1 MCKYFLSVF
10 FVVFCS
16 ELFAQSHSI
25 SGYVRDQSNGESLIG
40 ATVFDKRQNKGSVTN
55 NFGFYSVS
63 TPHDSAVLV
72 VSFVGFDPQ
81 TIKIKMLR
89 DTSVVVM
96 LRSNQV
102 LDEVVIAG
110 TRAEAINETTRMG
123 SINVPTTQVKRMPA
137 IAGEVDLFKS
147 LQLLPGVSSGA
158 EGTSNLL
165 VRGGNP
171 DQTLILMDG
180 APVYNPTHMYGLFSM
195 FNTDA
200 INNIELIKGGFP
212 ARYGGRLSGVVDVTL
227 KEGNM
232 NKYSGEASLGLVA
245 SRFMIEGPIKK
256 NKSSFLISARRGY
269 LDLYGALI
277 SGLTGNGLE
286 NDYRFY
292 DLNVKINHRINDKN
306 RIYASVYSGQDYGRF
321 DYQNVQTDSA
331 GSNLHI
337 RTDESHYTQ
346 ISTNH
351 VATLRWNHEINKKFF
366 FNMSVY
372 QTQYRLEIDY
382 DNILRDDYIPSGTPK
397 VATYNY
403 AYVSRIQ
410 DTGAKVDFDLIPN
423 TTHYIRFGA
432 AAIDHRFSPG
442 IGTNQVTDDQGSTT
456 TMQAISKLSSK
467 EVNAYVED
475 DFSISESTKINAGV
489 HSVMY
494 YVGDKRYDG
503 IQPRLAVRHTL
514 TPTISLKAS
523 YAYSQQF
530 LQMLSNS
537 TGFVSDFWV
546 SATDRIKPVTA
557 HQVSLGGATTID
569 KKYELSVE
577 GYYKEMQNLLEYK
590 QGASY
595 LDTKEPW
602 ENKVSVGRGKA
613 YGVEFFVQKKT
624 GRLTGWIGYT
634 LSWNKRQF
642 DSLNHGNWFYY
653 RYDHRHDLKVTA
665 NYELNRHWDL
675 SANFVYHSGDAVTL
689 PLERVPVTYDISYRD
704 ARHSFY
710 LQPAYEAKNNF
721 RMPAYHRIDLSGS
734 YHFNTRKLQHRVTI
748 SVYNAYNRL
757 NPIYVYLD
765 YKYFYPTLKTQAYYT
780 ILPGISYSIKF

>member
-1 MCKYFLSVF
+1 MCKYFLPIF
-10 FVVFCS
+10 FVVLCS
-16 ELFAQSHSI
+16 DLFAQSHSI

-40 ATVFDKRQNKGSVTN
+40 ATLFDKRQNKGSVSN
-55 NFGFYSVS
+55 NFGFYSIS
-63 TPHDSAVLV
+63 TPYDSAVLT

-89 DTSVVVM
+89 DTSIVVM

-102 LDEVVIAG
+102 LQEVVIAG

-123 SINVPTTQVKRMPA
+123 SINVPTTQIKKIPP
-137 IAGEVDLFKS
+137 IAGEVDLFKA

-180 APVYNPTHMYGLFSM
+180 APIYNPTHMYGLFST

-200 INNIELIKGGFP
+200 INNVELIKGGFP

-245 SRFMIEGPIKK
+245 SKFVIEGPIKK

-269 LDLYGALI
+269 LDVLGDLVA
-277 SGLTGNGLE
+277 GLTGNGLE
-286 NDYRFY
+286 TAYRFY

-306 RIYASVYSGQDYGRF
+306 RIYASAYTGQDYGRF
-321 DYQNVQTDSA
+321 DYKTVQTDSS

-337 RTDESHYTQ
+337 QTDENHYTQ
-346 ISTNH
+346 ISSNT
-351 VATLRWNHEINKKFF
+351 VASLRWNHEINEKIF
-366 FNMSVY
+366 FNVSAY
-372 QTQYRLEIDY
+372 QTQYRLEIDVNSISTAEY
-382 DNILRDDYIPSGTPK
+382 VPAGT
-397 VATYNY
+397 TNRSTFEY
-403 AYVSRIQ
+403 AYVSRIK
-410 DTGAKVDFDLIPN
+410 DTGLKVDFDLIPN
-423 TTHYIRFGA
+423 TNHYIRFGA

-442 IGTNQVTDDQGSTT
+442 IGTSQAVDGQGSTT
-456 TMQAISKLSSK
+456 TMQAVSKLRSK

-489 HSVMY
+489 HSVAY
-494 YVGDKRYDG
+494 YVGDKKYYG
-503 IQPRLAVRHTL
+503 LQPRLAIRHSL

-523 YAYSQQF
+523 YAYTQQF

-537 TGFVSDFWV
+537 TGLVSDFWV
-546 SATDRIKPVTA
+546 PATDRVKPVTA
-557 HQVSLGGATTID
+557 NQVSLGGATTIN
-569 KKYELSVE
+569 KKFEFSVE
-577 GYYKEMQNLLEYK
+577 GYYKEMQNLIEYK
-590 QGASY
+590 QGATY

-602 ENKVSVGRGKA
+602 ESKISVGRGKA
-613 YGVEFFVQKKT
+613 YGVEFFLQKKT
-624 GRLTGWIGYT
+624 GRLTGWVGYT

-653 RYDHRHDLKVTA
+653 RYDHRHDLKITA
-665 NYELNRHWDL
+665 AYEVNKHWDL
-675 SANFVYHSGDAVTL
+675 SANFVYHTGDAVTL
-689 PLERVPVTYDISYRD
+689 PLDMVPVTYNLDYQN
-704 ARHSFY
+704 ARSSFY
-710 LQPAYEAKNNF
+710 LQPAYESRNNF

-734 YHFNTRKLQHRVTI
+734 YHFDTRKLQHRVTI
-748 SVYNAYNRL
+748 AVYNAYNRL
-757 NPIYVYLD
+757 NPFYAYLD
-765 YKYFYPTLKTQAYYT
+765 YQYFYVRLKTQGFFT
-780 ILPGISYSIKF
+780 ILPSISYSIKF